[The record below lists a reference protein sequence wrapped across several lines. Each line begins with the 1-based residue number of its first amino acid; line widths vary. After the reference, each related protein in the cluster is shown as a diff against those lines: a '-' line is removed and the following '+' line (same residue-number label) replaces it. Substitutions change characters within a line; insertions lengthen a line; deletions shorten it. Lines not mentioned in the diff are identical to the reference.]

1 MAPTELARRF
11 AAHRPHL
18 LAVAGRL
25 VGPDAAED
33 AVQEAWLRLA
43 RQEDPDAIDNLAG
56 WLTTVVARIALNQLR
71 ARRPVDDD
79 EPADLP
85 DPDVDAESLAVS
97 ADAVGPALTLVLD
110 HLSPAERLAFV
121 LHDVFGLPFEEI
133 APIVDRSV
141 AATRQLASRGRR
153 RVRGVAPDVAIEH
166 ADREPSRA
174 SAEVVAAFLSAARD
188 GDFGALLQLLD
199 PEVVL
204 RADPTAV
211 RVAAANASRGAPE
224 LAPEV
229 PGADAVA
236 RVFAGRAQAAVPVLI
251 DGVPGLAY
259 ATAKR
264 TVSMFRF
271 TVVDGLVIAVEV
283 VADPRVIAA
292 TDVVFSGS

>member
-1 MAPTELARRF
+1 MGPTELAERF

-43 RQEDPDAIDNLAG
+43 RQDDPDAIDNLAG

-71 ARRPVDDD
+71 ARRPTDD
-79 EPADLP
+79 EPGDGDALP
-85 DPDVDAESLAVS
+85 DLGPDAESLAVS

-110 HLSPAERLAFV
+110 RLSPAERLAFV

-141 AATRQLASRGRR
+141 TATRQLASRGRR
-153 RVRGVAPDVAIEH
+153 RVRGVPDDDGRAAPA
-166 ADREPSRA
+166 A
-174 SAEVVAAFLSAARD
+174 VVAAFLAAARD

-204 RADPTAV
+204 RADPVAV
-211 RVAAANASRGAPE
+211 RMATINAARGAPA

-236 RVFAGRAQAAVPVLI
+236 RVFAGRAHAAEPVLI

-264 TVSMFRF
+264 VVSMFRF
-271 TVVDGLVIAVEV
+271 TVVDGLVTAVEV
-283 VADPRVIAA
+283 VADPDVIAR
-292 TDVVFSGS
+292 TRVDVI

>member
-1 MAPTELARRF
+1 MEPTELAERF

-33 AVQEAWLRLA
+33 AVQETWLRLA
-43 RQEDPDAIDNLAG
+43 RQDDPDAIDNLAG

-71 ARRPVDDD
+71 ARRPTDD
-79 EPADLP
+79 EPEDLP
-85 DPDVDAESLAVS
+85 DDDVDAESLAVS

-110 HLSPAERLAFV
+110 RLSPAERLAFV

-153 RVRGVAPDVAIEH
+153 RVRGLPD
-166 ADREPSRA
+166 DRSSRA

-204 RADPTAV
+204 RADPVAV
-211 RVAAANASRGAPE
+211 RMATINAGRGAPA

-264 TVSMFRF
+264 VVSMFRF
-271 TVVDGLVIAVEV
+271 TVVDGLVTAVEV
-283 VADPRVIAA
+283 VADQEVITA
-292 TDVVFSGS
+292 TEVEFTASGA

>member
-1 MAPTELARRF
+1 MDPTELAERF

-43 RQEDPDAIDNLAG
+43 RQDDADAIDNLAG

-71 ARRPVDDD
+71 ARRPTDDD
-79 EPADLP
+79 AVELADA
-85 DPDVDAESLAVS
+85 DPGAESLAVS

-110 HLSPAERLAFV
+110 RLGPGERLAFV

-153 RVRGVAPDVAIEH
+153 RVRGPAGDDAAEH
-166 ADREPSRA
+166 ADEGPSRA
-174 SAEVVAAFLSAARD
+174 PAEVVSAFLSAARD

-204 RADPTAV
+204 RADPVAV
-211 RVAAANASRGAPE
+211 RMATINAGRGAPD

-264 TVSMFRF
+264 VVSMFRF
-271 TVVDGLVIAVEV
+271 TVVDGRVTAVEV
-283 VADPRVIAA
+283 VADQDVIAA
-292 TDVVFSGS
+292 TEVVF

>member
-1 MAPTELARRF
+1 MDPTELAGRF

-25 VGPDAAED
+25 VGPHAAED

-43 RQEDPDAIDNLAG
+43 RQDDPDAIDNLAG

-71 ARRPVDDD
+71 ARRPDAE
-79 EPADLP
+79 EPEDLP
-85 DPDVDAESLAVS
+85 DDDPGAESLAVS

-110 HLSPAERLAFV
+110 RLSPAERLAFV

-153 RVRGVAPDVAIEH
+153 RVRGLPDAG
-166 ADREPSRA
+166 ASRA
-174 SAEVVAAFLSAARD
+174 PAEVVSAFLAAARD
-188 GDFGALLQLLD
+188 GDFGALLELLD

-204 RADPTAV
+204 RADPVAV
-211 RVAAANASRGAPE
+211 RMATANAGRGAPE

-251 DGVPGLAY
+251 DGVPGLVY
-259 ATAKR
+259 ATPKR
-264 TVSMFRF
+264 VVSMFRF
-271 TVVDGLVIAVEV
+271 TVVDGLVTAMEV
-283 VADPRVIAA
+283 VGDPRTIDG
-292 TDVVFSGS
+292 TEVVFT

>member
-1 MAPTELARRF
+1 MNPTELAERF
-11 AAHRPHL
+11 ATHRPHL

-43 RQEDPDAIDNLAG
+43 CQDDPDAIDNLAG

-71 ARRPVDDD
+71 ARRPDAE
-79 EPADLP
+79 EPEDLP
-85 DPDVDAESLAVS
+85 DDDPDAESLAVS

-110 HLSPAERLAFV
+110 RLSPAERLAFV

-153 RVRGVAPDVAIEH
+153 RVRGLPDAG
-166 ADREPSRA
+166 PSRA
-174 SAEVVAAFLSAARD
+174 PAEVVSAFLAAARD
-188 GDFGALLQLLD
+188 GDFGALLELLD

-204 RADPTAV
+204 RADPVAV
-211 RVAAANASRGAPE
+211 RMATANAGRGAPE

-236 RVFAGRAQAAVPVLI
+236 RVFAGRAHAAVPVLI

-264 TVSMFRF
+264 VVSMFRF
-271 TVVDGLVIAVEV
+271 TVVDGLVTGVEV
-283 VADPRVIAA
+283 VADQEVIAA
-292 TDVVFSGS
+292 TEVVF

>member
-1 MAPTELARRF
+1 MEPTELAERF

-33 AVQEAWLRLA
+33 AVQETWLRLA
-43 RQEDPDAIDNLAG
+43 RQDDPDAIDNLAG

-71 ARRPVDDD
+71 ARRPTDDTP
-79 EPADLP
+79 EDLP
-85 DPDVDAESLAVS
+85 DDAVDAESLAVS
-97 ADAVGPALTLVLD
+97 ADTVGPALTLVLD
-110 HLSPAERLAFV
+110 RLSPAERLAFV

-133 APIVDRSV
+133 APIVDRTV

-153 RVRGVAPDVAIEH
+153 RVRGLAPDATIEH
-166 ADREPSRA
+166 ADREASRA
-174 SAEVVAAFLSAARD
+174 SAEVVSAFLSAARD

-204 RADPTAV
+204 RADPVAV
-211 RVAAANASRGAPE
+211 RMATINAGRGAPQ

-236 RVFAGRAQAAVPVLI
+236 RVFAGRAHAAVPVLI
-251 DGVPGLAY
+251 DGVPGLVY

-264 TVSMFRF
+264 VVSMFRF
-271 TVVDGLVIAVEV
+271 TVVDGRVTAVEV
-283 VADPRVIAA
+283 VADQEVIRA
-292 TDVVFSGS
+292 TEVEFT

>member
-1 MAPTELARRF
+1 MGPTELAERF

-18 LAVAGRL
+18 LAVASRL

-71 ARRPVDDD
+71 ARRPVDEG
-79 EPADLP
+79 EPADRP
-85 DPDVDAESLAVS
+85 DEDADAETLAVS

-110 HLSPAERLAFV
+110 RLSPAERLAFV

-153 RVRGVAPDVAIEH
+153 RVRGQAPDAGS
-166 ADREPSRA
+166 SRP
-174 SAEVVAAFLSAARD
+174 SAEVVSAFLAAARE
-188 GDFGALLQLLD
+188 GDFGALLALLD

-204 RADPTAV
+204 RADPVAV
-211 RVAAANASRGAPE
+211 RMATINAGRGAPA

-259 ATAKR
+259 ATGKR
-264 TVSMFRF
+264 VVSMFRF
-271 TVVDGLVIAVEV
+271 TVVDGLVTAVEV
-283 VADPRVIAA
+283 VADQDVIAA
-292 TDVVFSGS
+292 TDVVF